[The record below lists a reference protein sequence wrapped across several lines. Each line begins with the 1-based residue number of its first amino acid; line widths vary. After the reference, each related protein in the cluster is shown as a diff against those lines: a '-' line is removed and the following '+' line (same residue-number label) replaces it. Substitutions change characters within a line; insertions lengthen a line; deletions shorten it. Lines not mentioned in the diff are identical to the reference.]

1 MSSVFKIEVFDA
13 LQTRFGPSQYTSLK
27 YSFKSQPQIENED
40 VTWSPRYNL
49 PATRTNK
56 HRALSLQEV
65 ELDGW
70 FLIYS
75 HCTENMY
82 HIIHAQVYYEFC
94 ISFLYSWIDVLDSNQ
109 PFDWGAKIWEP
120 FKMKL
125 IWGLQS
131 WPLCTIT
138 LQKHHT
144 KSKTI
149 QTSRRCSSCQIAA
162 GSSDTK
168 CHEKKMEPHEKKRHV
183 HGQNR
188 SGKNGS
194 GKLTCD
200 RRMGMTVS
208 MGSFLELPAW
218 WPPLLEGNF
227 PACPP
232 ILGGTLSGF
241 NQRTK
246 AFSRPHNFS
255 NGVSKIA
262 LDIFKVL

>member
-131 WPLCTIT
+131 WALHAGETRCSKSQVDLCKASWTYARLACST
-138 LQKHHT
+138 DP
-144 KSKTI
+144 SKT
-149 QTSRRCSSCQIAA
+149 
-162 GSSDTK
+162 K
-168 CHEKKMEPHEKKRHV
+168 P
-183 HGQNR
+183 
-188 SGKNGS
+188 
-194 GKLTCD
+194 
-200 RRMGMTVS
+200 
-208 MGSFLELPAW
+208 
-218 WPPLLEGNF
+218 
-227 PACPP
+227 
-232 ILGGTLSGF
+232 
-241 NQRTK
+241 
-246 AFSRPHNFS
+246 
-255 NGVSKIA
+255 
-262 LDIFKVL
+262 